1 LYNLPTTTQYDK
13 PDFLSNMILFQPVN
27 RNFQTKAQG
36 QLLNAMTKEPK
47 VKRPSLNSSQK
58 KTQPANN
65 LISRRIPKQEQP
77 ENRIRMQTRNESLI
91 INNPPVSSDTIK
103 AQEVPL
109 APLSKPPAFEV
120 EKFRTEVLF
129 PTATPNL
136 KLANKVANIDE
147 PKCFVEVPV
156 ATLVPVSL
164 QQPLSLNLYPF
175 LPHSNPAYSINHA
188 ESFISNNFYQT
199 RDRFRRPFPLQNFQ
213 RPIFVSDHHAVRLY
227 PELPINIVD
236 RHVPSTNDDDLSSL
250 NMQQQ
255 NSKPEA
261 SVPLS
266 FEIAPPSIVS
276 GETLSGQPEEVKL
289 VFLQ

>member
-1 LYNLPTTTQYDK
+1 
-13 PDFLSNMILFQPVN
+13 
-27 RNFQTKAQG
+27 
-36 QLLNAMTKEPK
+36 MTKEPK

-77 ENRIRMQTRNESLI
+77 EKRIRMQTSNESLI

-103 AQEVPL
+103 TQEVPL
-109 APLSKPPAFEV
+109 APLSKPPSFEV
-120 EKFRTEVLF
+120 ERFRTEVLF

-175 LPHSNPAYSINHA
+175 LPHSNPAYSINHP
-188 ESFISNNFYQT
+188 EPFISNNFYQA
-199 RDRFRRPFPLQNFQ
+199 RDRFRRPFPLQIFQ

-236 RHVPSTNDDDLSSL
+236 RHVLSTNDDDISSL

-266 FEIAPPSIVS
+266 FEIAPPSTIS